1 MDLATQLVLKN
12 EKDTIEFFGPPSAAV
27 VELPVPENERALTLR
42 MSVLHN
48 DLFRAAYEREKS
60 AKNAAEARGL
70 AAKQVPNGRPKR
82 ARTVISNDNPI
93 ENGQGI
99 TENILERVEKGFTE
113 PNKSIV
119 DTVAISNDTSN
130 TAARARSAKALV
142 LRGGV
147 GQTATSTAEKLAE
160 DRPTW
165 HAPWKMYR
173 TISGH
178 IGWVRC
184 VAVDTSNRWFVTGS
198 ADRTIKV
205 WSLASGKLQL
215 TLTGHVAGVRALA
228 VSSRHPY
235 LFSAGEDKTV
245 KCWDLEQ
252 NKVVRSYHG
261 HLSGVYSLALHPTL
275 DVVVSAG
282 RDAALRVW
290 DMRTRAQVYT
300 LTGHRDGVN
309 ALLCQRY
316 DPQIVSASVDG
327 TIRLWDLVA
336 ARTSSVLTNH
346 KRGVRAL
353 AAHPSEYT
361 FASASA
367 DAIKSWAFPH
377 GEFMRNFRTDGDV
390 HRGKLVNALAI
401 NEDGVLVSCGN
412 DGGIGFWDFPSAHC
426 FQKAGTVAQPGS
438 MDCENGVFDAVFD
451 RSGSRL
457 ITCETD
463 KTIKMWKEDPDAT
476 PETHPLD
483 WKPDL
488 RPRFY

>member
-1 MDLATQLVLKN
+1 MDQAIELVRKN
-12 EKDTIEFFGPPSAAV
+12 EKETIDFFGPPSAAV
-27 VELPVPENERALTLR
+27 VDLPVPEDDRALTLR
-42 MSVLHN
+42 MSMLHN
-48 DLFRAAYEREKS
+48 DLFRAAHEREKNT
-60 AKNAAEARGL
+60 KTAAAARGL
-70 AAKQVPNGRPKR
+70 APREAANGRPKR
-82 ARTVISNDNPI
+82 VRTVISNGKPA
-93 ENGQGI
+93 ENGGGI
-99 TENILERVEKGFTE
+99 SEEILERVEKGVTK
-113 PNKSIV
+113 PNNSAV
-119 DTVAISNDTSN
+119 DTVTVINENNDA
-130 TAARARSAKALV
+130 AARARSATALS

-147 GQTATSTAEKLAE
+147 GRTATSTAEKLAE

-184 VAVDTSNRWFVTGS
+184 AAVDTSNRWFVTGS
-198 ADRTIKV
+198 ADRTIKI

-275 DVVVSAG
+275 DIVVTAG
-282 RDAALRVW
+282 RDAAVRVW
-290 DMRTRAQVYT
+290 DMRTRTQVYT

-309 ALLCQRY
+309 ALLSQRY
-316 DPQIVSASVDG
+316 DPQVVSASVDG

-367 DAIKSWAFPH
+367 DAVKSWAFPH

-401 NEDGVLVSCGN
+401 NEDGVMASCGN

-426 FQKAGTVAQPGS
+426 FQQIGTIAQPGS
-438 MDCENGVFDAVFD
+438 MDCETGVFDAVFD

-476 PETHPLD
+476 PESHPLN

-488 RPRFY
+488 KPRYY